1 MMTTITTI
9 LAYTLSLGAICS
21 LFYVACRLFSEY
33 LAMRKLKPL
42 KMPTPV
48 EVPVVKNQT
57 APKKKAVYKNPA
69 KKQPTIKQAAAD
81 AAKKAATKKQ
91 PTKQAN
97 KKTAVRKKPQTKV

>member
-1 MMTTITTI
+1 MTTITTI

-42 KMPTPV
+42 EMPAPV
-48 EVPVVKNQT
+48 EVPTVKKQT
-57 APKKKAVYKNPA
+57 AQKKKAVYKNPA

-81 AAKKAATKKQ
+81 AAKKATTKKQ
-91 PTKQAN
+91 PTKQGN

>member
-1 MMTTITTI
+1 MTTLTTI
-9 LAYTLSLGAICS
+9 LAYTISLGAICS

-48 EVPVVKNQT
+48 EVPVVKKQT

-69 KKQPTIKQAAAD
+69 KKQPTIKQTAAD
-81 AAKKAATKKQ
+81 AAKKAVTKKQ
-91 PTKQAN
+91 PVTQGN

>member
-21 LFYVACRLFSEY
+21 LVYVACRLLGEY

-42 KMPTPV
+42 EMPAPV
-48 EVPVVKNQT
+48 ELPVVKQT
-57 APKKKAVYKNPA
+57 APKKKAAYKNPA

-81 AAKKAATKKQ
+81 AAKKQ
-91 PTKQAN
+91 PVKGAK
-97 KKTAVRKKPQTKV
+97 KKTAVRKKPQTQN

>member
-21 LFYVACRLFSEY
+21 LFYVACRLFAEY
-33 LAMRKLKPL
+33 LAIRKLKSL
-42 KMPTPV
+42 EMPAPV
-48 EVPVVKNQT
+48 ELPLVKQP
-57 APKKKAVYKNPA
+57 APKKKAAYKTPT

-91 PTKQAN
+91 PVKGAK
-97 KKTAVRKKPQTKV
+97 KKTAVRKKPQTQN

>member
-21 LFYVACRLFSEY
+21 LVYIACRLFAEY

-42 KMPTPV
+42 EMPAPV
-48 EVPVVKNQT
+48 ELPVVKQT
-57 APKKKAVYKNPA
+57 APKKKAAYKNPA

-91 PTKQAN
+91 PVKGAK
-97 KKTAVRKKPQTKV
+97 KKTAVRKKPQTQN